1 MANSPT
7 IESWIR
13 GLELQVRHP
22 LHAGFHQIKAQ
33 IVPLHSLAL
42 SPQTEDHTAL
52 DGMVIASIAVRAA
65 RRSHRRVIPQESI
78 MSRPR
83 ILVINPNSN
92 HFVTQGLEQA
102 LKPLGFEGGPEI
114 VCETLAEGPYG
125 IESQAD
131 VDGVAM
137 PLRRLVEGDNHSAAF
152 VIACY
157 SDPGLHVCRE
167 ATDRPVFGIAE
178 CGVLTALARAETF
191 GVIAIAQ
198 RSIRRHVRYLRQMG
212 LTDRLTRERPLNMSV
227 AETASGEGTLAK
239 MIEVGRALKDEDGS
253 GAIVMGCA
261 GMARHR
267 RPLEQALGIPVI
279 DPTQAAVTM
288 ALGTVQFS
296 HHQAIPDI

>member
-1 MANSPT
+1 
-7 IESWIR
+7 
-13 GLELQVRHP
+13 
-22 LHAGFHQIKAQ
+22 
-33 IVPLHSLAL
+33 
-42 SPQTEDHTAL
+42 
-52 DGMVIASIAVRAA
+52 
-65 RRSHRRVIPQESI
+65 
-78 MSRPR
+78 
-83 ILVINPNSN
+83 
-92 HFVTQGLEQA
+92 
-102 LKPLGFEGGPEI
+102 
-114 VCETLAEGPYG
+114 
-125 IESQAD
+125 
-131 VDGVAM
+131 M
-137 PLRRLVEGDNHSAAF
+137 PLRRLVEGDNQSAAF

-239 MIEVGRALKDEDGS
+239 MIEVGRALKDEDGA
-253 GAIVMGCA
+253 GVIVMGCA

-296 HHQAIPDI
+296 HHQEIMSGT